1 MQKYVLSELDSGQ
14 RVITERIPSVR
25 SVALGFWIG
34 AGSRDETPSK
44 AGISH
49 FIEHLLF
56 KGTRSYTAQDIAE
69 IFDGLGGELNAA
81 TSREHTLVYVRVAD
95 HHFEQALDVMSDM
108 VYAPLFADLDSEREV
123 VLEEIAMYEDTPHE
137 LVHDLMSE
145 AVFGDHPLGRPVIGT
160 AEVISSVGRRA
171 LTTYHQTM
179 YQAGQRRRRRR
190 GEPEARRPRRAARE
204 GAAQAGENA
213 RAGAAPAQAARAAAA
228 PERPLPAQE
237 HRAVPRLHRRPGIA
251 RSDRRRFAASL
262 LDALLGG
269 SASSRLFQ
277 EIREKRGMAYSV
289 YTFASQY
296 TDTRADRLLRR
307 DARGE
312 PRRLPRDR
320 ERADRRGRGGQARK
334 GELERAKENLKGR
347 ILLSMEST
355 SNRMSRLG
363 KSLITD
369 TELLSIDRIAAEIDA
384 VTPEAVSELA
394 GVLLAPEKLSA
405 SGIGPSEERFR
416 EAVRR
421 IKPELPARAA
431 A

>member
-1 MQKYVLSELDSGQ
+1 MQKYVMSELDSGQ
-14 RVITERIPSVR
+14 RVITERIASVR

-34 AGSRDETPSK
+34 AGARDETPSK
-44 AGISH
+44 AGVTH

-56 KGTRSYTAQDIAE
+56 KGTRSYTAQEIAE
-69 IFDGLGGELNAA
+69 IFDALGGELNAA
-81 TSREHTLVYVRVAD
+81 TSREHTVVYARVSD
-95 HHFEQALDVMSDM
+95 HHLEDALDVMSDM
-108 VYAPLFADLDSEREV
+108 VYAPLFAELDAEREV
-123 VLEEIAMYEDTPHE
+123 LLEEIAMYEDTPHE
-137 LVHDLMSE
+137 LVHDLMNE

-160 AEVISSVGRRA
+160 ADVISSVGRRA
-171 LTTYHQTM
+171 LTSYHQTM
-179 YQAGQRRRRRR
+179 Y
-190 GEPEARRPRRAARE
+190 
-204 GAAQAGENA
+204 
-213 RAGAAPAQAARAAAA
+213 RAGNVVAAAA
-228 PERPLPAQE
+228 GNLRHDDLVAQLERAQTKQANPPARGPRVRAPLVRP
-237 HRAVPRLHRRPGIA
+237 PRPSLRFQRKKTEQYHVCLGAPGIS

-277 EIREKRGMAYSV
+277 EIREKRGMAYAI
-289 YTFASQY
+289 YTFAAQY
-296 TDTRADRLLRR
+296 TDTGLIGFYVGTRAENL
-307 DARGE
+307 GE
-312 PRRLPRDR
+312 CL
-320 ERADRRGRGGQARK
+320 EIANEQIQEVAEGKLRK

-384 VTPEAVSELA
+384 VTPDSVAELA
-394 GVLLAPEKLSA
+394 GILLAPERLSA
-405 SGIGPSEERFR
+405 AGIGPSEERFR